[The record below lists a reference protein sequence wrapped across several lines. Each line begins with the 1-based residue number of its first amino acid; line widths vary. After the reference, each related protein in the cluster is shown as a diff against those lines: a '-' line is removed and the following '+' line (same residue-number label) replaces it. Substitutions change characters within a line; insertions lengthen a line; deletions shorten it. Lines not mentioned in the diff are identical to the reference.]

1 MNLNQIYNDEKKKS
15 KRYLQLHICFK
26 GRPQRRMKH
35 NGHPLLQLSVLLCA
49 KASGGNTDIFEK
61 VLTYKEFATNLHGAT
76 NKRITLKLILRK
88 GKKAGNCRKQLKN
101 LRIFASSP
109 FLKESGKNQTTP
121 HGIICI
127 VVTLVIRIPFFIL
140 VKS

>member
-35 NGHPLLQLSVLLCA
+35 NGHPLLHQLFVLLCI

-61 VLTYKEFATNLHGAT
+61 VLMYKEFATNLHGAT
-76 NKRITLKLILRK
+76 NKRITLKAYSQ
-88 GKKAGNCRKQLKN
+88 KK
-101 LRIFASSP
+101 
-109 FLKESGKNQTTP
+109 E
-121 HGIICI
+121 
-127 VVTLVIRIPFFIL
+127 
-140 VKS
+140 KSREL